1 VDARDAL
8 GAAVL
13 LGFLAGV
20 DRWGARGLGA
30 PSYLVNATRRT
41 SALMAVG
48 LGRAIFLEP
57 ESGRRLLAA
66 LLAVAGIACLLPAR

>member
-1 VDARDAL
+1 MGRP
-8 GAAVL
+8 
-13 LGFLAGV
+13 
-20 DRWGARGLGA
+20 GARRAELPRQRNPPHVGA
-30 PSYLVNATRRT
+30 DGGR
-41 SALMAVG
+41 

>member
-1 VDARDAL
+1 MR
-8 GAAVL
+8 
-13 LGFLAGV
+13 AGV
-20 DRWGARGLGA
+20 DRWGARVLGA

-41 SALMAVG
+41 SPLMAVG